1 MSVRIAWYGKHFGEE
16 PPLVGD
22 ESQGSGTIFFSKCNL
37 KCCYCQNYQ
46 ISQENLGKDY
56 SEDELVDIMIDLQK
70 QNAVNINLVTPTIWW
85 QTIVPAIKKAKK
97 KGLTIPIVW
106 NSNGYENVEV
116 LKNVSDVVDI
126 FLPDFKYGFNELGQK
141 YSGVHNYTDIATEA
155 IKYLN
160 EIRPELILDEN
171 GIAKSGLIVR
181 HLILPGQTESSLCAI
196 DILSS
201 INKKIYVSL
210 MAQYAPIYKSTENNE
225 LRRTNNEEEVHKIF
239 TYLTEK
245 GMLNGWTQDLDAT
258 DCFVPDF
265 TKQNPFEQ
273 SL

>member
-22 ESQGSGTIFFSKCNL
+22 ESQGSGTIFFSNCNL
-37 KCCYCQNYQ
+37 QCCYCQNYQ

-56 SEDELVDIMIDLQK
+56 SESELVDIMLDLQK

-85 QTIVPAIKKAKK
+85 MTIVPAIKKAREQ
-97 KGLTIPIVW
+97 GLTIPIVW

-116 LKNVSDVVDI
+116 LKHVAAVVDI
-126 FLPDFKYGFNELGQK
+126 FLPDFKYGFNEIGQK
-141 YSGVHNYTDIATEA
+141 YSGVPNYTDIATGA

-160 EIRPELILDEN
+160 KIRPELVFDEN
-171 GIAKSGLIVR
+171 GTAKSGLIVR
-181 HLILPGQTESSLCAI
+181 HLILPEQIESSLKAI

-201 INKKIYVSL
+201 INKNIYVSL
-210 MAQYAPIYKSTENNE
+210 MAQYLPIYRSAENKE
-225 LRRTNNEEEVHKIF
+225 LRITNNEEDVQKIF
-239 TYLTEK
+239 NYLTEK

-258 DCFVPDF
+258 DCLVPDF
-265 TKQNPFEQ
+265 TKENPFN
-273 SL
+273 